1 MLPASAGWGW
11 CSCEVGTDQLL
22 RQGTPSDTRLRAL
35 SSGGLWRTRDL
46 SIESMFRGNPRQGR
60 RQRLKVRDKD
70 SVLGRE
76 AALSKFCLL
85 RRQNL
90 CLQTDTITKASG
102 MGAVGTWSLRSHV
115 LLGHR
120 EEPPNRLEYPGP
132 LGNKQRETPLKPA
145 WESKKIDF
153 LFLRGE
159 MVFVL
164 IICS

>member
-1 MLPASAGWGW
+1 MEAKA
-11 CSCEVGTDQLL
+11 
-22 RQGTPSDTRLRAL
+22 QG
-35 SSGGLWRTRDL
+35 
-46 SIESMFRGNPRQGR
+46 QG
-60 RQRLKVRDKD
+60 Q
-70 SVLGRE
+70 G
-76 AALSKFCLL
+76 
-85 RRQNL
+85 L
-90 CLQTDTITKASG
+90 CLGKGSCSKQIPSATVTKASG
-102 MGAVGTWSLRSHV
+102 MGAVGTRCLRSRV

-153 LFLRGE
+153 VFLRGE